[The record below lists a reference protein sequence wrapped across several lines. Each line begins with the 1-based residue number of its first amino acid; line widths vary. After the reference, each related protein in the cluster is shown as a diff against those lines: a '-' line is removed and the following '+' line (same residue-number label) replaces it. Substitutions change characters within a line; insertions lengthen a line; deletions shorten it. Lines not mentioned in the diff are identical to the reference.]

1 MQKGNQEP
9 YQFSNQLDIGFL
21 NDLFEGD
28 TEYATTV
35 FADFLKHIPSY
46 WGDVSTAFENKNLPA
61 LKSSVHKCKTL
72 FGYVGHTDVLEIFQS
87 FETKCGEVTNVDDLK
102 SDYNNLQKKQESA
115 NLIVEQEYQ
124 RLKKYHQSFWLWI
137 ALL

>member
-1 MQKGNQEP
+1 MQKIPPGP
-9 YQFSNQLDIGFL
+9 YQFSNQLDIAFL

-35 FADFLKHIPSY
+35 FADFLKHIPLY
-46 WGDVSTAFENKNLPA
+46 WGEVATAYENKNLPG

-87 FETKCGEVTNVDDLK
+87 FESKCGEVTTTDELR
-102 SDYNNLQKKQESA
+102 SDYKNLLEKQENA
-115 NLIVEQEYQ
+115 QVIVEKEYQ
-124 RLKKYHQSFWLWI
+124 RLKKYHQSS
-137 ALL
+137 